1 MAVLDLRDLPD
12 FTVNPYPYYAKLR
25 AEGPVH
31 IVRTDEMER
40 IWLVVGYEEARAA
53 LADQRLGKDWRTTG
67 RWEASEAVLSAN
79 MLELDAPHH
88 TRLRRLVVREF
99 TPRRIEAL
107 RPRVTEITGRLLDA
121 MVPRG
126 SADLVDALAFP
137 LPMTVICELL
147 GVPDIDRDAFRA
159 LSNGIVSPTPE
170 QREGDPA
177 GAMGDYLVDLIADKR
192 RSPGDDLLSALIRT
206 RDEEATASPP
216 PNWSAWPSCCWSP
229 VMRPP
234 ST

>member
-107 RPRVTEITGRLLDA
+107 RPRVTGITGRLLDA

-177 GAMGDYLVDLIADKR
+177 GAMSDYLVDLIADKR

-206 RDEEATASPP
+206 WTREATASPP
-216 PNWSAWPSCCWSP
+216 PNWSAWRSCCWSP
-229 VMRPP
+229 VTRPP

>member
-99 TPRRIEAL
+99 TPGGSRRCA
-107 RPRVTEITGRLLDA
+107 
-121 MVPRG
+121 
-126 SADLVDALAFP
+126 
-137 LPMTVICELL
+137 
-147 GVPDIDRDAFRA
+147 RA
-159 LSNGIVSPTPE
+159 SP
-170 QREGDPA
+170 
-177 GAMGDYLVDLIADKR
+177 
-192 RSPGDDLLSALIRT
+192 RSPADCST
-206 RDEEATASPP
+206 RWCPGAPPTWSMRSP
-216 PNWSAWPSCCWSP
+216 SRC
-229 VMRPP
+229 R
-234 ST
+234 

>member
-1 MAVLDLRDLPD
+1 
-12 FTVNPYPYYAKLR
+12 
-25 AEGPVH
+25 
-31 IVRTDEMER
+31 
-40 IWLVVGYEEARAA
+40 
-53 LADQRLGKDWRTTG
+53 
-67 RWEASEAVLSAN
+67 
-79 MLELDAPHH
+79 
-88 TRLRRLVVREF
+88 
-99 TPRRIEAL
+99 
-107 RPRVTEITGRLLDA
+107 

-147 GVPDIDRDAFRA
+147 GVPDIDRDTFRA

-177 GAMGDYLVDLIADKR
+177 GWAMSDYLVDLIADKR

-206 RDEEATASPP
+206 RDEEATVSPP

-229 VMRPP
+229 VTRPP
-234 ST
+234 